1 MDTRTTSTRFNGSR
15 RNRTEFDGLQL
26 VAVLLALLI
35 LLLGWATRA
44 RAQAGDASI
53 WGTVTDATGGAV
65 AGAKVTITDVE
76 TGATRDLVTDGAGKF
91 DAPALPIGTY
101 DVDIQKTGFHPEDR
115 TGIALVVGQRR
126 EVSAVLAIGAVQE
139 VVKVADANPPV
150 SVSTVEPTG
159 LVGERQVKDLPLNGR
174 SYDQL
179 ITLNPGIVN
188 YSAER
193 SGTVGTSNS
202 VVGNMFAVSGRRPQE
217 NLFLLNGVEYTGASE
232 IDNTPGGASGQL
244 LGVDAVREFAVVTD
258 TYGAEYGKRPGAQV
272 NIVTASGA
280 NEFHGSVYE
289 FLRNS
294 DLDARNF
301 FDQGSIPH
309 FERNVFGAAL
319 GGPIQKDKTFYFA
332 NFEGFQQRLGVS
344 DVTFV
349 PDAEAVQGYVPSTCP
364 STSSTPLTH
373 VGVAASVAP
382 LLALWPA
389 ANGPDLGCGIAEDF
403 SHPLQTIREDFGTAR
418 LDHTF
423 SSRDAFDAVYTI
435 DDSADNTPTADPL
448 SFDVESLREQVA
460 SVSETHVFSP
470 AALNKATFG
479 FSRAAFYFNG
489 ESLLNLPGFV
499 EGEPIGVVV
508 IGGSTAPNSPSAIT
522 SAGTN
527 AGDNLHAVRNLFTE
541 EDQVS
546 ITHGNHLI
554 ELGVWIERLQANDE
568 LAQDQFGSATFTSLT
583 TFLQG
588 TVSSFVVAPQPT
600 PLGWRSLEAA
610 YYAQDVV
617 KIRPNLEVRLAFRA
631 ESTNGWNEQDGRASN
646 YNFTNGLIDST
657 PTVGNSLLAV
667 NNAKFLPEPRV
678 GFSWAPLASRKTV
691 ISGGF
696 GIYDALLDNLSY
708 RADQNGPFNTV
719 YTIKGKPLTTDTPI
733 VPGGALPAG
742 ALISPSGVQPN
753 LFTPTVESYSLKIEQ
768 QLSLSTSLSVGY
780 VGSHGYH
787 ELLSIDANTPVPV
800 YCPDAAVAA
809 CSTLPAG
816 TEYIASGSPDANPAV
831 ANTTSWFSEGD
842 SSYNAL
848 QVDVRRNFTH
858 GLQFRGVYTYSKSE
872 DDGDTVNTSISTS
885 SPAFTANPLDPSA
898 DWSRSTFDATH
909 SAVINATWALPFKHA
924 SQASDAAHAFADRLA
939 EDWALAGIL
948 TVQSGFPFTP
958 QLGYN
963 PSNDGDSRNPIRPNV
978 NPNFVGPVI
987 LGGPNEYFNPA
998 AFSAPVS
1005 GTYGD
1010 AGRDSLTGPGLASLD
1025 FSLARK
1031 FVITERLGLQ
1041 FRAEFF
1047 NILNHANFN
1056 EPNPVIFTSATA
1068 LSPTAG
1074 VISSTTTTSRQ
1085 IQFGLKLLW

>member
-1 MDTRTTSTRFNGSR
+1 MSTRITKFSGSR
-15 RNRTEFDGLQL
+15 RSRGDSEIDRLQL
-26 VAVLLALLI
+26 VAVLLALLA
-35 LLLGWATRA
+35 LLFAWATRA
-44 RAQAGDASI
+44 GAQVGEASI
-53 WGTVTDATGGAV
+53 WGTVTDATGA
-65 AGAKVTITDVE
+65 AIPGAKVTITDTE
-76 TGATRDLVTDGAGKF
+76 TGAARDLVTDASGRY
-91 DAPALPIGTY
+91 DAPALPVGNY
-101 DVDIQKTGFHPEDR
+101 DVSIERSGFEPQDR
-115 TGIALVVGQRR
+115 AGITLVVGQRR
-126 EVSAVLAIGAVQE
+126 EVTVALAVGSVQQ
-139 VVKVADANPPV
+139 VVKVQDTNPTV
-150 SVSTVEPTG
+150 GVSTTEPSG
-159 LVGERQVKDLPLNGR
+159 LVGEQQVKDLPLNGR

-272 NIVTASGA
+272 NIVTESGA
-280 NEFHGSVYE
+280 NELHGTLYE

-301 FDQGSIPH
+301 FDQGAIPH
-309 FERNVFGAAL
+309 FERNVFGGAL
-319 GGPIQKDKTFYFA
+319 GGPIKKDKTFFFA
-332 NFEGFQQRLGVS
+332 NYEGFRQHLGVS

-349 PDAEAVQGYVPSTCP
+349 PDSEALLGYVPSTCP
-364 STSSTPLTH
+364 STSTTSLTH

-382 LLALWPA
+382 LLALWPV

-418 LDHTF
+418 LDHTI
-423 SSRDAFDAVYTI
+423 STKDTLDAVYTI

-448 SFDVESLREQVA
+448 SYDNESLREQVV
-460 SVSETHVFSP
+460 SLSETHLFSP
-470 AALNKATFG
+470 VVLNKATIG
-479 FSRAAFYFNG
+479 FSRAGFYFNG
-489 ESLLNLPGFV
+489 NSLVDLPGFV
-499 EGEPIGVVV
+499 SGEPIGVVV

-546 ITHGNHLI
+546 ITHGNQLI
-554 ELGVWIERLQANDE
+554 ELGVWFERLQANDE
-568 LAQDQFGSATFTSLT
+568 LAQDQYGSATFTSLT

-588 TVSSFVVAPQPT
+588 TVSSFVVAPTAT

-610 YYAQDVV
+610 YYAQDVI
-617 KIRPNLEVRLAFRA
+617 KLRPNLELRLAFRA
-631 ESTNGWNEQDGRASN
+631 ESTNGWNEQGGRASN
-646 YNFTNGLIDST
+646 YDFTNGIINST
-657 PTVGNSLLAV
+657 PTVGNSFLAV

-678 GFSWAPLASRKTV
+678 GISWSPFGSSKTV
-691 ISGGF
+691 VDAGF

-708 RADQNGPFNTV
+708 RADQNGPYNTV
-719 YTIKGKPLTTDTPI
+719 YTIKSKALTFDTPI
-733 VPGGALPAG
+733 TPGAPLPAG

-753 LFTPTVESYSLKIEQ
+753 LYTPTVESYSLKIEQ
-768 QLSLSTSLSVGY
+768 QLSQTTSLSVGY

-787 ELLSIDANTPVPV
+787 ELLSIDANTPVPIF
-800 YCPDAAVAA
+800 CPDSAVAA
-809 CSTLPAG
+809 CSSLPAG
-816 TEYIASGSPDANPAV
+816 TEYIATGSPDANPAV
-831 ANTTSWFSEGD
+831 ANSTSWFSEGD
-842 SSYNAL
+842 SLYNAL
-848 QVDVRRNFTH
+848 EVDVRHNFAH
-858 GLQFRGVYTYSKSE
+858 GLEFRGVYTYSKSE

-885 SPAFTANPLDPSA
+885 SPAFTANPLDPAA

-909 SAVINATWALPFKHA
+909 SAVLNATYAIPLGHG
-924 SQASDAAHAFADRLA
+924 SGNFADRLIS
-939 EDWALAGIL
+939 DWAVSGIL

-978 NPNFVGPVI
+978 NTAFTGPVI
-987 LGGPNEYFNPA
+987 IGSPSEYFNPA
-998 AFSAPVS
+998 AFSAPVT

-1010 AGRDSLTGPGLASLD
+1010 AGRDSLTGPGLSSLD
-1025 FSLARK
+1025 FSVARK
-1031 FVITERLGLQ
+1031 FAIKERLALQ

-1056 EPNPVIFTSATA
+1056 EPNPVIYTSATA

>member
-1 MDTRTTSTRFNGSR
+1 MSTRITKFSGSR
-15 RNRTEFDGLQL
+15 RSRGDSEIDRLQL
-26 VAVLLALLI
+26 VAVLLALLA
-35 LLLGWATRA
+35 LLFAWATRA
-44 RAQAGDASI
+44 GAQVGEASI
-53 WGTVTDATGGAV
+53 WGTVTDATGA
-65 AGAKVTITDVE
+65 AIPGAKVTITDTE
-76 TGATRDLVTDGAGKF
+76 TGAARDLVTDASGRY
-91 DAPALPIGTY
+91 DAPALPVGNY
-101 DVDIQKTGFHPEDR
+101 DVSIERSGFEPQDR
-115 TGIALVVGQRR
+115 TGITLVVGQRR
-126 EVSAVLAIGAVQE
+126 EVTAALAVGSVQQ
-139 VVKVADANPPV
+139 VVKVQDTNPTV
-150 SVSTVEPTG
+150 GVSTTEPSG
-159 LVGERQVKDLPLNGR
+159 LVGEQQVKDLPLNGR

-272 NIVTASGA
+272 NIVTESGA
-280 NEFHGSVYE
+280 NELHGTLYE

-301 FDQGSIPH
+301 FDQGAIPH
-309 FERNVFGAAL
+309 FERNVFGGAL
-319 GGPIQKDKTFYFA
+319 GGPIKKDKTFFFA
-332 NFEGFQQRLGVS
+332 NYEGFRQHLGVS

-349 PDAEAVQGYVPSTCP
+349 PDAEARLGYVPATCP
-364 STSSTPLTH
+364 STSTTSLTH

-382 LLALWPA
+382 LLALWPV

-418 LDHTF
+418 LDHTI
-423 SSRDAFDAVYTI
+423 STEDTLDAVYTI

-448 SFDVESLREQVA
+448 SYDNESLREQVV
-460 SVSETHVFSP
+460 SLSETHLFSP
-470 AALNKATFG
+470 VVLNKATIG
-479 FSRAAFYFNG
+479 FSRAGFYFNG
-489 ESLLNLPGFV
+489 NSLVDLPGFV
-499 EGEPIGVVV
+499 SGEPIGVVV

-546 ITHGNHLI
+546 ITHGNQLI
-554 ELGVWIERLQANDE
+554 ELGVWFERLQANDE
-568 LAQDQFGSATFTSLT
+568 LAQDQYGSATFTSLT

-588 TVSSFVVAPQPT
+588 TVSSFVVAPTAT

-610 YYAQDVV
+610 YYAQDVI
-617 KIRPNLEVRLAFRA
+617 KLRPNLELRLAFRA
-631 ESTNGWNEQDGRASN
+631 ESTNGWNEQGGRASN
-646 YNFTNGLIDST
+646 YDFTNGIINST
-657 PTVGNSLLAV
+657 PTVGNSFLAV

-678 GFSWAPLASRKTV
+678 GISWSPFGSSKTV
-691 ISGGF
+691 VDAGF

-708 RADQNGPFNTV
+708 RADQNGPYNTV
-719 YTIKGKPLTTDTPI
+719 YTIKSKALTFDTPI
-733 VPGGALPAG
+733 TPGAPLPAG

-753 LFTPTVESYSLKIEQ
+753 LYTPTVESYSLKIEQ
-768 QLSLSTSLSVGY
+768 QLSQTTSLSVGY

-787 ELLSIDANTPVPV
+787 ELLSIDANTPVPIF
-800 YCPDAAVAA
+800 CPDSAVAA
-809 CSTLPAG
+809 CSSLPAG
-816 TEYIASGSPDANPAV
+816 TEYIATGSPDANPAV
-831 ANTTSWFSEGD
+831 ANSTSWFSEGD
-842 SSYNAL
+842 SLYNAL
-848 QVDVRRNFTH
+848 EVDVRHNFAH
-858 GLQFRGVYTYSKSE
+858 GLEFRGVYTYSKSE

-885 SPAFTANPLDPSA
+885 SPAFTANPLDPAA

-909 SAVINATWALPFKHA
+909 SAVLNATYAIPLGHG
-924 SQASDAAHAFADRLA
+924 SGNFADRLIS
-939 EDWALAGIL
+939 DWAVSGIL

-978 NPNFVGPVI
+978 NTAFTGPVI
-987 LGGPNEYFNPA
+987 IGSPSEYFNPA
-998 AFSAPVS
+998 AFSAPVP

-1010 AGRDSLTGPGLASLD
+1010 AGRDSLTGPGLSSLD
-1025 FSLARK
+1025 FSVARK
-1031 FVITERLGLQ
+1031 FAIKERLALQ

-1056 EPNPVIFTSATA
+1056 EPNPVIYTSATA

>member
-1 MDTRTTSTRFNGSR
+1 
-15 RNRTEFDGLQL
+15 
-26 VAVLLALLI
+26 LLALLI

-44 RAQAGDASI
+44 RAQGEASI

-65 AGAKVTITDVE
+65 PGANVTVTDTE
-76 TGATRDLVTDGAGKF
+76 TGAARNLVTDAAGKY
-91 DAPALPIGTY
+91 DAPALPIGDY
-101 DVDIQKTGFHPEDR
+101 EINIQKPGFRPEDR
-115 TGIALVVGQRR
+115 TGITLVVGQRR
-126 EVSAVLAIGAVQE
+126 EVTVALAVGAVQQ
-139 VVKVADANPPV
+139 VVKVEDTNPPV

-280 NEFHGSVYE
+280 NELHGSVYE

-294 DLDARNF
+294 ALDARNF
-301 FDQGSIPH
+301 FDQGSIPP

-319 GGPIQKDKTFYFA
+319 GGPIKKDKTFFFA
-332 NFEGFQQRLGVS
+332 NYEGFRQHLGVS

-349 PDAEAVQGYVPSTCP
+349 PDAEALQGYVPSSCP
-364 STSSTPLTH
+364 STSTTTLTH
-373 VGVAASVAP
+373 VGVSASVAP
-382 LLALWPA
+382 LFALWPV

-403 SHPLQTIREDFGTAR
+403 SHPLQTVREDFGTAR

-423 SSRDAFDAVYTI
+423 SAKDTLDAVYTI
-435 DDSADNTPTADPL
+435 DDSADDTRTADPL
-448 SFDVESLREQVA
+448 SFDTESLREQVV
-460 SVSETHVFSP
+460 SLSETHLFSP
-470 AALNKATFG
+470 VVLNKATIG
-479 FSRAAFYFNG
+479 FSRAGFYFNG
-489 ESLLNLPGFV
+489 DSLVDLPGFV
-499 EGEPIGVVV
+499 TGEPIGVVV

-546 ITHGNHLI
+546 ITHGKQLI
-554 ELGVWIERLQANDE
+554 ELGVWFERLQANDE
-568 LAQDQFGSATFTSLT
+568 LAQDQYGSATFTSLT

-588 TVSSFVVAPQPT
+588 TVSSFVVAPVAT
-600 PLGWRSLEAA
+600 PLGWRSLESA
-610 YYAQDVV
+610 YYAQDVI
-617 KIRPNLEVRLAFRA
+617 KLRPNLEVRLAFRA
-631 ESTNGWNEQDGRASN
+631 ESTDGWNEQAGRAAN
-646 YNFTNGLIDST
+646 YNFGITGVINST
-657 PTVGNSLLAV
+657 PTVGNQLLAV

-678 GFSWAPLASRKTV
+678 AISWSPFAAHKTV
-691 ISGGF
+691 IGAGF

-708 RADQNGPFNTV
+708 RADQNGPYNTV
-719 YTIKGKPLTTDTPI
+719 FTIKSKPLSTDTPI
-733 VPGGALPAG
+733 TPGAALPAG

-753 LFTPTVESYSLKIEQ
+753 LYTPTVESYSLKIEQ
-768 QLSLSTSLSVGY
+768 QLSQTTSLSVGY

-787 ELLSIDANTPVPV
+787 ELLSIDANTPTPV
-800 YCPDAAVAA
+800 FCPDSAVAA
-809 CSTLPAG
+809 CSSLPAG
-816 TEYIASGSPDANPAV
+816 TEYIATGSPLANPAV
-831 ANTTSWFSEGD
+831 SNTTSWFSEGD

-848 QVDVRRNFTH
+848 EVDIRRNFSH

-885 SPAFTANPLDPSA
+885 SPAFTSNPLFPSQ

-909 SAVINATWALPFKHA
+909 LAVLNATYALPFGHG
-924 SQASDAAHAFADRLA
+924 SRNFADHLIS
-939 EDWALAGIL
+939 DWALSGIL

-978 NPNFVGPVI
+978 NPSFTGPVI
-987 LGGPNEYFNPA
+987 VGTPNEYFNPA
-998 AFSAPVS
+998 AFSAPVT

-1010 AGRDSLTGPGLASLD
+1010 AGRDSLTGPGLTSLD
-1025 FSLARK
+1025 FSVARK
-1031 FVITERLGLQ
+1031 FAIKERLALQ

>member
-1 MDTRTTSTRFNGSR
+1 
-15 RNRTEFDGLQL
+15 
-26 VAVLLALLI
+26 VLLALLA
-35 LLLGWATRA
+35 LLFAWATRA
-44 RAQAGDASI
+44 GAQVGESSI
-53 WGTVTDATGGAV
+53 WGTVTDATGAAV
-65 AGAKVTITDVE
+65 PGAKVTVTDTE
-76 TGATRDLVTDGAGKF
+76 TGAARSLVTDSSGRY
-91 DAPALPIGTY
+91 DAPALPVGSY
-101 DVDIQKTGFHPEDR
+101 DVSIQKPGFQPEDR
-115 TGIALVVGQRR
+115 TGITLVVGQRR
-126 EVSAVLAIGAVQE
+126 EVTVALTVGSVQQ
-139 VVKVADANPPV
+139 VVKVRDTNPTV
-150 SVSTVEPTG
+150 GVSTTEPSG

-272 NIVTASGA
+272 NIVTESGA
-280 NEFHGSVYE
+280 NELHGTVYE

-301 FDQGSIPH
+301 FDQGAIPH

-319 GGPIQKDKTFYFA
+319 GGPIRKDKTFFFA
-332 NFEGFQQRLGVS
+332 NYEGFRQHLGVS

-349 PDAEAVQGYVPSTCP
+349 PDAEARLGYVPATCP

-382 LLALWPA
+382 LFALWPV

-403 SHPLQTIREDFGTAR
+403 SHPLQSIREDFGTAR

-423 SSRDAFDAVYTI
+423 SAKDMLDAVYTI

-448 SFDVESLREQVA
+448 SYDTEALREQVV
-460 SVSETHVFSP
+460 SLSETHLFSP
-470 AALNKATFG
+470 TVLNKATIG
-479 FSRAAFYFNG
+479 FSRAGFYFNG
-489 ESLLNLPGFV
+489 DSLVDLPGFV
-499 EGEPIGVVV
+499 TGEPIGVVV
-508 IGGSTAPNSPSAIT
+508 VGGSTAPNSPSAIT

-546 ITHGNHLI
+546 ITHGNQLI
-554 ELGVWIERLQANDE
+554 ELGVWFERLQANDE
-568 LAQDQFGSATFTSLT
+568 LAQDQYGSASFASLT

-588 TVSSFVVAPQPT
+588 TVSSFVVAPSVT
-600 PLGWRSLEAA
+600 PLGWRSLESA
-610 YYAQDVV
+610 YYAQDVI
-617 KIRPNLEVRLAFRA
+617 KLRRNLEVRLAFRA
-631 ESTNGWNEQDGRASN
+631 ESTNGWNEQGGRASN
-646 YNFTNGLIDST
+646 YNFTNGVIDFT

-678 GFSWAPLASRKTV
+678 GISWSPFGSHKTV
-691 ISGGF
+691 VDAGF

-708 RADQNGPFNTV
+708 RADQNGPYNTV
-719 YTIKGKPLTTDTPI
+719 YTIKSKSLTFDTPI
-733 VPGGALPAG
+733 TPGAPLPAG

-753 LFTPTVESYSLKIEQ
+753 LYTPTVESYSFKIEQ
-768 QLSLSTSLSVGY
+768 QLSQTTSLSVGY

-787 ELLSIDANTPVPV
+787 ELLSIDANVPAPVF
-800 YCPDAAVAA
+800 CPDSAVAA
-809 CSTLPAG
+809 CSSLPAG
-816 TEYIASGSPDANPAV
+816 TEYIATGSPLANPAV

-848 QVDVRRNFTH
+848 EVDLRRNFAH
-858 GLQFRGVYTYSKSE
+858 GLEFRGVYTYSKSE

-909 SAVINATWALPFKHA
+909 SAVLNATWAIPLGHDSSGGFTNHLI
-924 SQASDAAHAFADRLA
+924 SN
-939 EDWALAGIL
+939 WALSSIL

-963 PSNDGDSRNPIRPNV
+963 PSNDGDSRNPVRPNV
-978 NPNFVGPVI
+978 NPSFTGPVI
-987 LGGPNEYFNPA
+987 LGTPNEYFNPA
-998 AFSAPVS
+998 AFSAPVT

-1010 AGRDSLTGPGLASLD
+1010 AGRDSLTGPGLTSLD
-1025 FSLARK
+1025 FSVARK
-1031 FVITERLGLQ
+1031 FAIKERFALQ

-1056 EPNPVIFTSATA
+1056 EPNPVIYTSATA

>member
-1 MDTRTTSTRFNGSR
+1 MDS
-15 RNRTEFDGLQL
+15 LQL
-26 VAVLLALLI
+26 AAVLLALLV
-35 LLLGWATRA
+35 LLFGWVTGA
-44 RAQAGDASI
+44 RAQVGEASI
-53 WGTVTDATGGAV
+53 WGTVTDATGAAVPGAH
-65 AGAKVTITDVE
+65 VTITEVE
-76 TGATRDLVTDGAGKF
+76 TGSERNLVTDTSGRY
-91 DAPALPIGTY
+91 DAPALAVGNYEVTITKP
-101 DVDIQKTGFHPEDR
+101 GFQPDDR

-126 EVSAVLAIGAVQE
+126 EVTVSLAVGSVQS
-139 VVKVADANPPV
+139 VVKVDDTTPPV
-150 SVSTVEPTG
+150 SVSTVEPSG
-159 LVGERQVKDLPLNGR
+159 LVGEQQVKDLPLNGR

-280 NEFHGSVYE
+280 NQLHGTVYE

-301 FDQGSIPH
+301 FDQGAIPP

-319 GGPIQKDKTFYFA
+319 GGPIKKDKTFFFA
-332 NFEGFQQRLGVS
+332 NYEGFRQHLGVS

-349 PDAEAVQGYVPSTCP
+349 PDAEARQGFVPSSCP
-364 STSSTPLTH
+364 STSSTTLTN
-373 VGVAASVAP
+373 VGIAASVKP
-382 LLALWPA
+382 LLALWPV
-389 ANGPDLGCGIAEDF
+389 ANGADLGCGIAEDF
-403 SHPLQTIREDFGTAR
+403 SHPLQAIREDFGTAR

-423 SSRDAFDAVYTI
+423 SSKDTTDLVYTI

-448 SFDVESLREQVA
+448 SYDTEALREQVV
-460 SVSETHVFSP
+460 SLSETHLFSP
-470 AALNKATFG
+470 VVLNKATIG

-489 ESLLNLPGFV
+489 DSLVDLPGFV
-499 EGEPIGVVV
+499 TGDPIGVVV

-546 ITHGNHLI
+546 ITHGNQLI
-554 ELGVWIERLQANDE
+554 ELGVWFERLQANDE
-568 LAQDQFGSATFTSLT
+568 LAQDQFGSASFTSLT

-588 TVSSFVVAPQPT
+588 TVSSFVVAPTVT

-610 YYAQDVV
+610 YYAQDVI
-617 KIRPNLEVRLAFRA
+617 KLRPNLEVRLAFRA
-631 ESTNGWNEQDGRASN
+631 ESTNGWNEQAGRAAN
-646 YNFTNGLIDST
+646 YDFGITGVINST
-657 PTVGNSLLAV
+657 PTVGNQLLAV

-678 GFSWAPLASRKTV
+678 GISWSPFASHKTV
-691 ISGGF
+691 IGAGF

-708 RADQNGPFNTV
+708 RADQNGPYNTV
-719 YTIKGKPLTTDTPI
+719 YTIKSKSLSSDTPI
-733 VPGGALPAG
+733 TPGGALPAG

-753 LFTPTVESYSLKIEQ
+753 LYTPTVESYSLKIEQ
-768 QLSLSTSLSVGY
+768 QLSQNTSLSVGY

-787 ELLSIDANTPVPV
+787 ELLSIDANVPVPV
-800 YCPDAAVAA
+800 FCPDSAVAA
-809 CSTLPAG
+809 CSSLPAG
-816 TEYIASGSPDANPAV
+816 TEYIATGSPLANPAV

-848 QVDVRRNFTH
+848 EVDLRRNFSH

-909 SAVINATWALPFKHA
+909 SAVLNATYALPFGHG
-924 SQASDAAHAFADRLA
+924 SRSFADHLIS
-939 EDWALAGIL
+939 DWALSGIL

-978 NPNFVGPVI
+978 NPSFAGPVI
-987 LGGPNEYFNPA
+987 VGTPNEYFNPA
-998 AFSAPVS
+998 AFSAPVT

-1010 AGRDSLTGPGLASLD
+1010 AGRDSLTGPGLTSLD
-1025 FSLARK
+1025 FSVARK
-1031 FVITERLGLQ
+1031 FAIKERLALQ

>member
-1 MDTRTTSTRFNGSR
+1 MNARTARFNGSR
-15 RNRTEFDGLQL
+15 RRRTDTEIDYLQV
-26 VAVLLALLI
+26 VAVLLALLV
-35 LLLGWATRA
+35 LLFGWATRA
-44 RAQAGDASI
+44 RAQVAEASI
-53 WGTVTDATGGAV
+53 WGTVTDATGAAV
-65 AGAKVTITDVE
+65 PGAKVTVTDVE
-76 TGATRDLVTDGAGKF
+76 TGAARSLVTDASGKY
-91 DAPALPIGTY
+91 DAPALLVGNY
-101 DVDIQKTGFHPEDR
+101 DVSIQKQGFRPEEEA
-115 TGIALVVGQRR
+115 GITLVVGQRR
-126 EVSAVLAIGAVQE
+126 EVTVALTVGAVQQ
-139 VVKVADANPPV
+139 VIKVEDTNPPV
-150 SVSTVEPTG
+150 SVSTVEPSG
-159 LVGERQVKDLPLNGR
+159 LVGEQQVKDLPLNGR

-272 NIVTASGA
+272 NIVTESGA
-280 NEFHGSVYE
+280 NELHGSVYE

-301 FDQGSIPH
+301 FDQGAIPP

-319 GGPIQKDKTFYFA
+319 GGPIKKDKTFFFVNY
-332 NFEGFQQRLGVS
+332 EGFRQHLGVS

-349 PDAEAVQGYVPSTCP
+349 PDAEAREGFVPSSCP
-364 STSSTPLTH
+364 GTSTTTLTN

-382 LLALWPA
+382 LLALWPV
-389 ANGPDLGCGIAEDF
+389 ANGPDLGCGVAEDF
-403 SHPLQTIREDFGTAR
+403 SHPLQAIREDFGTAR
-418 LDHTF
+418 IDHTF
-423 SSRDAFDAVYTI
+423 STRDTTDAVYTI

-448 SFDVESLREQVA
+448 SYDVESLREQVA
-460 SVSETHVFSP
+460 SVSETHLFSP
-470 AALNKATFG
+470 TVLNKATFG

-489 ESLLNLPGFV
+489 NSLVDVPGFV
-499 EGEPIGVVV
+499 QNDAVGVVS
-508 IGGSTAPNSPSAIT
+508 IGGSTAPNSPSSIT
-522 SAGTN
+522 LAGTN

-541 EDQVS
+541 EDQVT
-546 ITHGNHLI
+546 ITRGNQLI
-554 ELGVWIERLQANDE
+554 ELGVWLERLQANDE
-568 LAQDQFGSATFTSLT
+568 LAQDQNAQATFTSLT

-588 TVSSFVVAPQPT
+588 TVSSFVVAPLPT

-610 YYAQDVV
+610 YYAQDVIKV
-617 KIRPNLEVRLAFRA
+617 RPNLEVRLAFRA

-646 YNFTNGLIDST
+646 YEFTNGVINST
-657 PTVGNSLLAV
+657 PTVGNSLLEA
-667 NNAKFLPEPRV
+667 NRAKFLPEPRV
-678 GFSWAPLASRKTV
+678 GISWAPFASRKTV
-691 ISGGF
+691 IEAGF
-696 GIYDALLDNLSY
+696 GMYDALLDNLSY

-719 YTIKGKPLTTDTPI
+719 FTIKNKSLSSDTPVI
-733 VPGGALPAG
+733 PAAPLPAG
-742 ALISPSGVQPN
+742 ALISPSGVQPG
-753 LFTPTVESYSLKIEQ
+753 LYTPEVESYSLKIEQ
-768 QLSLSTSLSVGY
+768 QLSQTTSLSVGY

-787 ELLSIDANTPVPV
+787 ELLSIDANVPVPV
-800 YCPDAAVAA
+800 YCPDSAVTA

-816 TEYIASGSPDANPAV
+816 TEYIATGSPLANPNV
-831 ANTTSWFSEGD
+831 SNTTSWFSEGD

-848 QVDVRRNFTH
+848 QVDLRRNFSH

-909 SAVINATWALPFKHA
+909 SAVANATWAVPFKNA
-924 SQASDAAHAFADRLA
+924 AGASDGAHAFIDRLA
-939 EDWALAGIL
+939 ENWALSGIL

-963 PSNDGDSRNPIRPNV
+963 PTNDGDSRNPVRPNV
-978 NPNFVGPVI
+978 NPSFSGPVI

-998 AFSAPVS
+998 AFSAPVT

-1010 AGRDSLTGPGLASLD
+1010 AGRDSLTGPGLTSLD
-1025 FSLARK
+1025 FSVARK
-1031 FVITERLGLQ
+1031 FPIKERLALQ

>member
-1 MDTRTTSTRFNGSR
+1 MSARTNGSR
-15 RNRTEFDGLQL
+15 RGRTEVDHFQL
-26 VAVLLALLI
+26 LAILLALLI
-35 LLLGWATRA
+35 LLVGWATRA
-44 RAQAGDASI
+44 HAQSTDASI
-53 WGTVTDATGGAV
+53 WGRVTDASGAAV
-65 AGAKVTITDVE
+65 AGAKVTVIDVE
-76 TGATRDLVTDGAGKF
+76 TGAERNIVTDTAGRY
-91 DAPALPIGTY
+91 DAPALPVGLYEVTVEK
-101 DVDIQKTGFHPEDR
+101 DGFRPEDR
-115 TGIALVVGQRR
+115 TGITLVVGQRR
-126 EVSAVLAIGAVQE
+126 EVTLALAVGAVQS
-139 VVKVADANPPV
+139 VVKVSDTPPPV
-150 SVSTVEPTG
+150 SVSTVEPSG
-159 LVGERQVKDLPLNGR
+159 LVGEKQVKDLPLNGR

-272 NIVTASGA
+272 NIVTESGA
-280 NEFHGSVYE
+280 NELHGSLYE

-301 FDQGSIPH
+301 FDQGAIPH
-309 FERNVFGAAL
+309 FERNVFGGAI
-319 GGPIQKDKTFYFA
+319 GGPIQKDKTFFFA

-349 PDAEAVQGYVPSTCP
+349 PDTEALQGFVPSTCP
-364 STSSTPLTH
+364 STSSTTLTH

-423 SSRDAFDAVYTI
+423 SAKDSSDIVYTI
-435 DDSADNTPTADPL
+435 DDSADNTPTANPL
-448 SFDVESLREQVA
+448 SFDIESLREQVVSA
-460 SVSETHVFSP
+460 SETHVFTP
-470 AALNKATFG
+470 AFINKVTIG
-479 FSRAAFYFNG
+479 VSRAAFYFNG
-489 ESLLNLPGFV
+489 ESLINLPGFV
-499 EGEPIGVVV
+499 SGEPIGVVV

-541 EDQVS
+541 EDQVT
-546 ITHGNHLI
+546 ITRGKQLL
-554 ELGVWIERLQANDE
+554 EFGVWIERLQANDE

-588 TVSSFVVAPQPT
+588 TVSSFVVAPQAM

-610 YYAQDVV
+610 YYAQDII
-617 KIRPNLEVRLAFRA
+617 KLRSNLELRLAFRA
-631 ESTNGWNEQDGRASN
+631 ESTNGWNEQAGRASN
-646 YNFTNGLIDST
+646 YDFTNGVINST

-667 NNAKFLPEPRV
+667 NNAKFLPEPRI
-678 GFSWAPLASRKTV
+678 GIAWAPFASRKTV
-691 ISGGF
+691 IDAGF

-708 RADQNGPFNTV
+708 RADQNGPYNTV
-719 YTIKGKPLTTDTPI
+719 FTIKSKPFTTDTPI
-733 VPGGALPAG
+733 TPGAPLPAG

-753 LFTPTVESYSLKIEQ
+753 LYTPTVESYSLKISQ
-768 QLSLSTSLSVGY
+768 QLSQNTSLSVGY

-800 YCPDAAVAA
+800 FCPDSAVAA

-816 TEYIASGSPDANPAV
+816 TEYIATGSPDANPAV

-848 QVDVRRNFTH
+848 EIDVRRNFAR

-885 SPAFTANPLDPSA
+885 SPAFTANPLDPAA

-909 SAVINATWALPFKHA
+909 SAVLNATWALPFKHA
-924 SQASDAAHAFADRLA
+924 AGASDAAHAFIDRLA
-939 EDWALAGIL
+939 EDWALGGIL

-963 PSNDGDSRNPIRPNV
+963 PSNDGDSRNPIRPNI
-978 NPNFVGPVI
+978 NPAFAGPVI

-998 AFSAPVS
+998 AFSAPVT
-1005 GTYGD
+1005 GTYGN
-1010 AGRDSLTGPGLASLD
+1010 AGRDSLTGPGLTSLD
-1025 FSLARK
+1025 LSVDRK
-1031 FVITERLGLQ
+1031 FAIKERLALQ
-1041 FRAEFF
+1041 FRAEIF

-1056 EPNPVIFTSATA
+1056 EPNPVIYTSATA

>member
-1 MDTRTTSTRFNGSR
+1 MSTRITKFSGSR
-15 RNRTEFDGLQL
+15 RSRGDSEIDRLQL
-26 VAVLLALLI
+26 VAVLLALLA
-35 LLLGWATRA
+35 LLFAWATRA
-44 RAQAGDASI
+44 GAQVGEASI
-53 WGTVTDATGGAV
+53 WGTVTDATGA
-65 AGAKVTITDVE
+65 AIPGAKVTITDTE
-76 TGATRDLVTDGAGKF
+76 TGAARDLVTDASGRY
-91 DAPALPIGTY
+91 DAPALPVGNY
-101 DVDIQKTGFHPEDR
+101 DVSIERSGFEPQDR
-115 TGIALVVGQRR
+115 TGVTLVVGQRR
-126 EVSAVLAIGAVQE
+126 EVTAALAVGSVQQ
-139 VVKVADANPPV
+139 VVKVQDTNPTV
-150 SVSTVEPTG
+150 GVSTTEPSG
-159 LVGERQVKDLPLNGR
+159 LVGEQQVKDLPLNGR

-272 NIVTASGA
+272 NIVTESGA
-280 NEFHGSVYE
+280 NELHGTLYE

-301 FDQGSIPH
+301 FDQGAIPH
-309 FERNVFGAAL
+309 FERNVFGGAL
-319 GGPIQKDKTFYFA
+319 GGPIKKDKTFFFA
-332 NFEGFQQRLGVS
+332 NYEGFRQHLGVS

-349 PDAEAVQGYVPSTCP
+349 PDSEALLGYVPSTCP
-364 STSSTPLTH
+364 STSTTSLTH

-382 LLALWPA
+382 LLALWPV

-418 LDHTF
+418 LDHTI
-423 SSRDAFDAVYTI
+423 STKDTLDAVYTI

-448 SFDVESLREQVA
+448 SYDNESLREQVV
-460 SVSETHVFSP
+460 SLSETHLFSP
-470 AALNKATFG
+470 VVLNKATIG
-479 FSRAAFYFNG
+479 FSRAGFYFNG
-489 ESLLNLPGFV
+489 NSLVDLPGFV
-499 EGEPIGVVV
+499 TGEPIGVVV

-546 ITHGNHLI
+546 ITHGNQLI
-554 ELGVWIERLQANDE
+554 ELGVWFERLQANDE
-568 LAQDQFGSATFTSLT
+568 LAQDQYGSATFTSLT

-588 TVSSFVVAPQPT
+588 TVSSFVVAPTAT

-610 YYAQDVV
+610 YYAQDVI
-617 KIRPNLEVRLAFRA
+617 KLRPNLELRLAFRA
-631 ESTNGWNEQDGRASN
+631 ESTNGWNEQGGRASN
-646 YNFTNGLIDST
+646 YDFTNGIINST
-657 PTVGNSLLAV
+657 PTVGNSFLAV

-678 GFSWAPLASRKTV
+678 GISWSPFGSSKTV
-691 ISGGF
+691 VDAGF

-708 RADQNGPFNTV
+708 RADQNGPYNTV
-719 YTIKGKPLTTDTPI
+719 YTIKSKALTFDTPI
-733 VPGGALPAG
+733 TPGAPLPAG

-753 LFTPTVESYSLKIEQ
+753 LYTPTVESYSLKIEQ
-768 QLSLSTSLSVGY
+768 QLSQTTSLSVGY

-787 ELLSIDANTPVPV
+787 ELLSIDANTPVPIF
-800 YCPDAAVAA
+800 CPDSAVAA
-809 CSTLPAG
+809 CSSLPAG
-816 TEYIASGSPDANPAV
+816 TEYIATGSPDANPAV
-831 ANTTSWFSEGD
+831 ANSTSWFSEGD
-842 SSYNAL
+842 SLYNAL
-848 QVDVRRNFTH
+848 EVDVRHNFAH
-858 GLQFRGVYTYSKSE
+858 GLEFRGVYTYSKSE

-885 SPAFTANPLDPSA
+885 SPAFTANPLDPAA

-909 SAVINATWALPFKHA
+909 SAVLNATYAIPLGHG
-924 SQASDAAHAFADRLA
+924 SGNFADRLIS
-939 EDWALAGIL
+939 DWAVSGIL

-978 NPNFVGPVI
+978 NTAFTGPVI
-987 LGGPNEYFNPA
+987 IGSPSEYFNPA
-998 AFSAPVS
+998 AFSAPVT

-1010 AGRDSLTGPGLASLD
+1010 AGRDSLTGPGLSSLD
-1025 FSLARK
+1025 FSVARK
-1031 FVITERLGLQ
+1031 FAIKERLALQ

-1056 EPNPVIFTSATA
+1056 EPNPVIYTSATA

>member
-1 MDTRTTSTRFNGSR
+1 LLS
-15 RNRTEFDGLQL
+15 
-26 VAVLLALLI
+26 VVLALLAS
-35 LLLGWATRA
+35 LLFWSIQAH
-44 RAQAGDASI
+44 AQVTEASI
-53 WGTVTDATGGAV
+53 WGTVTDASGAAIPSATV
-65 AGAKVTITDVE
+65 IVTDVE
-76 TGATRDLVTDGAGKF
+76 TGAARNLVTDASGKY
-91 DAPALPIGTY
+91 DAPALPVGNY
-101 DVDIQKTGFHPEDR
+101 EVSIQKQGFRPEDR
-115 TGIALVVGQRR
+115 TGITLVVGQRR
-126 EVSAVLAIGAVQE
+126 EVTVALTVGSVQQ
-139 VVKVADANPPV
+139 VVKVQDTNPTV
-150 SVSTVEPTG
+150 SVSTDEPSG

-272 NIVTASGA
+272 NIVTESGA
-280 NEFHGSVYE
+280 NQLHGSVYE

-294 DLDARNF
+294 DFDARNF
-301 FDQGSIPH
+301 FDQGAIPH
-309 FERNVFGAAL
+309 FERNVFGGAL
-319 GGPIQKDKTFYFA
+319 GGPIQKDKTFFFA

-349 PDAEAVQGYVPSTCP
+349 PDAEALQGYVPSTCP
-364 STSSTPLTH
+364 STSATPLTH

-382 LLALWPA
+382 LLALWPV

-403 SHPLQTIREDFGTAR
+403 SHPLQVIREDFGTAR

-423 SSRDAFDAVYTI
+423 SAKDSADAVYTI

-448 SFDVESLREQVA
+448 SSDIESLREQVV
-460 SVSETHVFSP
+460 SLSETHLFSP
-470 AALNKATFG
+470 VVLNKFTAG

-489 ESLLNLPGFV
+489 ESQLNLPGFV
-499 EGEPIGVVV
+499 SGEPIGVVV
-508 IGGSTAPNSPSAIT
+508 VGGSTAPNSPSAIT

-541 EDQVS
+541 EDQVT
-546 ITHGNHLI
+546 ITRGKHLI
-554 ELGVWIERLQANDE
+554 ELGVWLERLQANDE
-568 LAQDQFGSATFTSLT
+568 LAQDQYGSASFTSLT

-588 TVSSFVVAPQPT
+588 TVSSFVVAPTPT

-610 YYAQDVV
+610 YYAQDVIKV
-617 KIRPNLEVRLAFRA
+617 RPNLEVRLAFRA
-631 ESTNGWNEQDGRASN
+631 ESTNGWNEEAGRASN
-646 YNFTNGLIDST
+646 YDFTGGVINSAS
-657 PTVGNSLLAV
+657 TVGNQLLAV

-678 GFSWAPLASRKTV
+678 GISWSPFGSHKTV
-691 ISGGF
+691 IDAGF

-708 RADQNGPFNTV
+708 RADQNGPYNTV
-719 YTIKGKPLTTDTPI
+719 YTIKSKPLTTDTPI
-733 VPGGALPAG
+733 TPGGALPAG

-753 LFTPTVESYSLKIEQ
+753 LYTPTVESYSLKIEQ
-768 QLSLSTSLSVGY
+768 QLSQSTSLSVGY
-780 VGSHGYH
+780 IGSHGYH
-787 ELLSIDANTPVPV
+787 ELLSIDANVPVPV
-800 YCPDAAVAA
+800 FCPDSAVAA
-809 CSTLPAG
+809 CSSLPAG
-816 TEYIASGSPDANPAV
+816 TEYIATGSPLANPAV

-848 QVDVRRNFTH
+848 QVDLRRNFRR
-858 GLQFRGVYTYSKSE
+858 GLEFRAAYTYSKSE

-885 SPAFTANPLDPSA
+885 SPAFTANPLDPAA
-898 DWSRSTFDATH
+898 DWSRSTFDATN
-909 SAVINATWALPFKHA
+909 SAVLNATWALPFKPA
-924 SQASDAAHAFADRLA
+924 SGAADSAHAFFDRLA
-939 EDWALAGIL
+939 EDWALSGIL

-963 PSNDGDSRNPIRPNV
+963 PSNDGDTRNPIRPNV
-978 NPNFVGPVI
+978 NPSFSGPVI
-987 LGGPNEYFNPA
+987 LGAPNEYFNPA
-998 AFSAPVS
+998 AFSAPAT

-1010 AGRDSLTGPGLASLD
+1010 AGRDSLTGPGLTSLD
-1025 FSLARK
+1025 LSVARK
-1031 FVITERLGLQ
+1031 FAIKERLALQ

>member
-1 MDTRTTSTRFNGSR
+1 MSTRITKFSGSR
-15 RNRTEFDGLQL
+15 RSRGDSEIDRLQL
-26 VAVLLALLI
+26 VAVLLALLA
-35 LLLGWATRA
+35 LLFAWATRA
-44 RAQAGDASI
+44 GAQVGEASI
-53 WGTVTDATGGAV
+53 WGTVTDATGA
-65 AGAKVTITDVE
+65 AIPGAKVTITDTE
-76 TGATRDLVTDGAGKF
+76 TGAARDLVTDASGRY
-91 DAPALPIGTY
+91 DAPALPVGNY
-101 DVDIQKTGFHPEDR
+101 DVSIERSGFEPQDR
-115 TGIALVVGQRR
+115 TGITLVVGQRR
-126 EVSAVLAIGAVQE
+126 EVTVALAVGSVQQ
-139 VVKVADANPPV
+139 VVKVQDTNPTV
-150 SVSTVEPTG
+150 GVSTTEPSG
-159 LVGERQVKDLPLNGR
+159 LVGEQQVKDLPLNGR

-272 NIVTASGA
+272 NIVTESGA
-280 NEFHGSVYE
+280 NELHGTLYE

-301 FDQGSIPH
+301 FDQGAIPH
-309 FERNVFGAAL
+309 FERNVFGGAL
-319 GGPIQKDKTFYFA
+319 GGPIKKDKTFFFA
-332 NFEGFQQRLGVS
+332 NYEGFRQHLGVS

-349 PDAEAVQGYVPSTCP
+349 PDSEALLGYVPSTCP
-364 STSSTPLTH
+364 STSTTSLTH

-382 LLALWPA
+382 LLALWPV

-418 LDHTF
+418 LDHTI
-423 SSRDAFDAVYTI
+423 STKDTLDAVYTI

-448 SFDVESLREQVA
+448 SYDIESLREQVV
-460 SVSETHVFSP
+460 SLSETHLFSP
-470 AALNKATFG
+470 VVLNKATIG
-479 FSRAAFYFNG
+479 FSRAGFYFNG
-489 ESLLNLPGFV
+489 NSLVDLPGFV
-499 EGEPIGVVV
+499 SGEPIGVVV

-546 ITHGNHLI
+546 ITHGNQLI
-554 ELGVWIERLQANDE
+554 ELGVWFERLQANDE
-568 LAQDQFGSATFTSLT
+568 LAQDQYGSATFTSLT

-588 TVSSFVVAPQPT
+588 TVSSFVVAPTAT

-610 YYAQDVV
+610 YYAQDVI
-617 KIRPNLEVRLAFRA
+617 KLRPNLELRLAFRA
-631 ESTNGWNEQDGRASN
+631 ESTNGWNEQGGRASN
-646 YNFTNGLIDST
+646 YDFTNGIINST
-657 PTVGNSLLAV
+657 PTVGNSFLAV

-678 GFSWAPLASRKTV
+678 GISWSPFGSSKTV
-691 ISGGF
+691 VDAGF

-708 RADQNGPFNTV
+708 RADQNGPYNTV
-719 YTIKGKPLTTDTPI
+719 YTIKSKALTFDTPI
-733 VPGGALPAG
+733 TPGAPLPAG

-753 LFTPTVESYSLKIEQ
+753 LYTPTVESYSLKIEQ
-768 QLSLSTSLSVGY
+768 QLSQTTSLSVGY

-787 ELLSIDANTPVPV
+787 ELLSIDANTPVPIF
-800 YCPDAAVAA
+800 CPDSAVAA
-809 CSTLPAG
+809 CSSLPAG
-816 TEYIASGSPDANPAV
+816 TEYIATGSPDANPAV
-831 ANTTSWFSEGD
+831 ANSTSWFSEGD
-842 SSYNAL
+842 SLYNAL
-848 QVDVRRNFTH
+848 EVDVRHNFAH
-858 GLQFRGVYTYSKSE
+858 GLEFRGVYTYSKSE

-885 SPAFTANPLDPSA
+885 SPAFTANPLNPAA

-909 SAVINATWALPFKHA
+909 SAVLNATYAIPLGHG
-924 SQASDAAHAFADRLA
+924 SGNFADRLIS
-939 EDWALAGIL
+939 DWAVSGIL

-978 NPNFVGPVI
+978 NTAFTGPVI
-987 LGGPNEYFNPA
+987 IGSPSEYFNPA
-998 AFSAPVS
+998 AFSAPVP

-1010 AGRDSLTGPGLASLD
+1010 AGRDSLTGPGLSSLD
-1025 FSLARK
+1025 FSVARK
-1031 FVITERLGLQ
+1031 FAIKERLALQ

-1056 EPNPVIFTSATA
+1056 EPNPVIYTSATA

>member
-1 MDTRTTSTRFNGSR
+1 MSARSNGSR
-15 RNRTEFDGLQL
+15 RSRTETDYFQL

-35 LLLGWATRA
+35 LLVGWATRA
-44 RAQAGDASI
+44 HAQAADASI
-53 WGTVTDATGGAV
+53 WGTVTDASGAAV
-65 AGAKVTITDVE
+65 AGAMVIVTDLE
-76 TGATRDLVTDGAGKF
+76 TGAERNIVTDTAGRY
-91 DAPALPIGTY
+91 DAPALPVGLYEVTVEK
-101 DVDIQKTGFHPEDR
+101 DGFRPEDR

-126 EVSAVLAIGAVQE
+126 EVAVALTVGAVQS
-139 VVKVADANPPV
+139 VVKVSDTAPPV
-150 SVSTVEPTG
+150 SVSTVEPSG
-159 LVGERQVKDLPLNGR
+159 LVGEKQVKDLPLNGR

-272 NIVTASGA
+272 NIVTESGA
-280 NEFHGSVYE
+280 NELHGSLYE

-294 DLDARNF
+294 ELDARNF
-301 FDQGSIPH
+301 FDPGSIPH
-309 FERNVFGAAL
+309 FERNVFGGAI
-319 GGPIQKDKTFYFA
+319 GGPIQKDKTFFFA
-332 NFEGFQQRLGVS
+332 NFEAFQQRLGVS

-349 PDAEAVQGYVPSTCP
+349 PDAEALQGYVPSACP
-364 STSSTPLTH
+364 STSSTTLTH

-382 LLALWPA
+382 LLALWPT

-423 SSRDAFDAVYTI
+423 STRDSSDIVYTI
-435 DDSADNTPTADPL
+435 DDSADNTPTANPL
-448 SFDVESLREQVA
+448 SFDIESLREQVVSA
-460 SVSETHVFSP
+460 SETHVFTP
-470 AALNKATFG
+470 AFINKATIG

-489 ESLLNLPGFV
+489 ESLINLPGFV
-499 EGEPIGVVV
+499 SGEPIGVVV

-541 EDQVS
+541 EDQVT
-546 ITHGNHLI
+546 ITRGKQLF
-554 ELGVWIERLQANDE
+554 EFGVWIERLQANDE

-610 YYAQDVV
+610 YYAQDII
-617 KIRPNLEVRLAFRA
+617 KLRSNLELRLAFRA
-631 ESTNGWNEQDGRASN
+631 ESTNGWNEQAGRASN
-646 YNFTNGLIDST
+646 YDFTSGVINST

-667 NNAKFLPEPRV
+667 NNAKFLPEPRI
-678 GFSWAPLASRKTV
+678 GIAWAPFASRKTV
-691 ISGGF
+691 IDAGF

-708 RADQNGPFNTV
+708 RADQNGALNTV
-719 YTIKGKPLTTDTPI
+719 FTVKSEPLTSDTPI
-733 VPGGALPAG
+733 TPGGALPAG

-753 LFTPTVESYSLKIEQ
+753 LYTPTVESYSLKISQ
-768 QLSLSTSLSVGY
+768 QLSQTTSLSVGY

-800 YCPDAAVAA
+800 FCPDSAVAA

-816 TEYIASGSPDANPAV
+816 TEYIATGSPLANPAV

-848 QVDVRRNFTH
+848 EVDVRRNFAR

-909 SAVINATWALPFKHA
+909 SAVLNATWALPFKHA
-924 SQASDAAHAFADRLA
+924 AGAADAAHAFVDRLA
-939 EDWALAGIL
+939 EDWALGGIF

-963 PSNDGDSRNPIRPNV
+963 PSNDGDSRNPIRPDI
-978 NPNFVGPVI
+978 NPSFSGPVI
-987 LGGPNEYFNPA
+987 LGGPGEYFNPA
-998 AFSAPVS
+998 AFSAPVT

-1010 AGRDSLTGPGLASLD
+1010 AGRDSLTGPGLTSLD
-1025 FSLARK
+1025 FSVDRK
-1031 FVITERLGLQ
+1031 FAIKERLALQ
-1041 FRAEFF
+1041 FRAEIF

-1056 EPNPVIFTSATA
+1056 EPNPVIYTSATA

>member
-1 MDTRTTSTRFNGSR
+1 MSARTTSFSGSR
-15 RNRTEFDGLQL
+15 RSRRRTETEMDSLQL
-26 VAVLLALLI
+26 AAVLLALLV
-35 LLLGWATRA
+35 LLFGWVTGA
-44 RAQAGDASI
+44 RAQVGEASI
-53 WGTVTDATGGAV
+53 WGTVTDATGAAVPGAH
-65 AGAKVTITDVE
+65 VTITEVE
-76 TGATRDLVTDGAGKF
+76 TGVERNLVTDTSGRY
-91 DAPALPIGTY
+91 DAPALAVGNYEVTITKP
-101 DVDIQKTGFHPEDR
+101 GFQPDDR

-126 EVSAVLAIGAVQE
+126 EVTVSLAVGSVQS
-139 VVKVADANPPV
+139 VVKVDDTTPPV
-150 SVSTVEPTG
+150 SVSTVEPSG
-159 LVGERQVKDLPLNGR
+159 LVGEQQVKDLPLNGR

-280 NEFHGSVYE
+280 NQLHGTVYE

-301 FDQGSIPH
+301 FDQGAIPP

-319 GGPIQKDKTFYFA
+319 GGPIKKDKTFFFA
-332 NFEGFQQRLGVS
+332 NYEGFRQHLGVS

-349 PDAEAVQGYVPSTCP
+349 PDAEARQGLVPSSCP
-364 STSSTPLTH
+364 STSSTTLTN
-373 VGVAASVAP
+373 VGIAASVKP
-382 LLALWPA
+382 LLALWPV

-403 SHPLQTIREDFGTAR
+403 SHPLQAIREDFGTAR

-423 SSRDAFDAVYTI
+423 SSKDTTDLVYTI

-448 SFDVESLREQVA
+448 SYDTEALREQVL
-460 SVSETHVFSP
+460 SLSETHLFSP
-470 AALNKATFG
+470 VVLNKATIG

-489 ESLLNLPGFV
+489 DSLVDLPGFV
-499 EGEPIGVVV
+499 TGDPVGVVV

-546 ITHGNHLI
+546 ITHGNQLI
-554 ELGVWIERLQANDE
+554 ELGVWFERLQANDE
-568 LAQDQFGSATFTSLT
+568 LAQDQFGSASFASLT

-610 YYAQDVV
+610 YYAQDVI
-617 KIRPNLEVRLAFRA
+617 KFRPNLEVRLAFRA
-631 ESTNGWNEQDGRASN
+631 ESTNGWNEQGGRAAN
-646 YNFTNGLIDST
+646 YDFTNGVINST

-678 GFSWAPLASRKTV
+678 GISWSPFASHKTV
-691 ISGGF
+691 IGAGF

-708 RADQNGPFNTV
+708 RADQNGPYNTV
-719 YTIKGKPLTTDTPI
+719 YTIKSKSLSSDTPI
-733 VPGGALPAG
+733 TPGGALPAG

-753 LFTPTVESYSLKIEQ
+753 LYTPTVESYSLKIEQ
-768 QLSLSTSLSVGY
+768 QLSQNTSLSVGY

-787 ELLSIDANTPVPV
+787 ELLSIDANTPVPIF
-800 YCPDAAVAA
+800 CPDSAVAA
-809 CSTLPAG
+809 CSSLPAG
-816 TEYIASGSPDANPAV
+816 TEYIANGSPLANPAV

-848 QVDVRRNFTH
+848 EVDLRRNFSH

-909 SAVINATWALPFKHA
+909 SAVLNATYALPFGHG
-924 SQASDAAHAFADRLA
+924 SGNFADHLIS
-939 EDWALAGIL
+939 DWALSGIL

-978 NPNFVGPVI
+978 NPSFAGPVI

-998 AFSAPVS
+998 AFSAPVT

-1010 AGRDSLTGPGLASLD
+1010 AGRDSLTGPGLTSLD
-1025 FSLARK
+1025 FSVARK
-1031 FVITERLGLQ
+1031 FAIKERLALQ

>member
-1 MDTRTTSTRFNGSR
+1 MDS
-15 RNRTEFDGLQL
+15 LQL
-26 VAVLLALLI
+26 AAVLLALLV
-35 LLLGWATRA
+35 LLFGWATGA
-44 RAQAGDASI
+44 HAQVGEASI
-53 WGTVTDATGGAV
+53 WGTVTDATGAAVPGAH
-65 AGAKVTITDVE
+65 VTITEVE
-76 TGATRDLVTDGAGKF
+76 TGVERNLVTDTSGRY
-91 DAPALPIGTY
+91 DAPALAVGNYEVTVTKP
-101 DVDIQKTGFHPEDR
+101 GFQPDDR

-126 EVSAVLAIGAVQE
+126 EVTVSLAVGSVQS
-139 VVKVADANPPV
+139 VVKVDDTTPPV
-150 SVSTVEPTG
+150 SVSTVEPSG
-159 LVGERQVKDLPLNGR
+159 LVGEQQVKDLPLNGR

-280 NEFHGSVYE
+280 NQLHGTVYE

-301 FDQGSIPH
+301 FDQGAIPP

-319 GGPIQKDKTFYFA
+319 GGPIKKDKTFFFA
-332 NFEGFQQRLGVS
+332 NYEGFRQHLGVS

-349 PDAEAVQGYVPSTCP
+349 PDAEARQGLVPSSCP
-364 STSSTPLTH
+364 STSSTTLTN
-373 VGVAASVAP
+373 VGIAASVKP
-382 LLALWPA
+382 LLALWPV

-403 SHPLQTIREDFGTAR
+403 SHPLQAIREDFGTAR

-423 SSRDAFDAVYTI
+423 SSKDTTDLVYTI

-448 SFDVESLREQVA
+448 SYDTEALREQVL
-460 SVSETHVFSP
+460 SLSETHLFSP
-470 AALNKATFG
+470 VVLNKATIG

-489 ESLLNLPGFV
+489 DSLVDLPGFV
-499 EGEPIGVVV
+499 TGDPVGVVV

-546 ITHGNHLI
+546 ITHGNQLI
-554 ELGVWIERLQANDE
+554 ELGVWFERLQANDE
-568 LAQDQFGSATFTSLT
+568 LAQDQFGSASFTSLT

-610 YYAQDVV
+610 YYAQDVIKV
-617 KIRPNLEVRLAFRA
+617 RPNLEVRLAFRA
-631 ESTNGWNEQDGRASN
+631 ESTNGWNEQGGRASN
-646 YNFTNGLIDST
+646 YDFTNGVINST

-678 GFSWAPLASRKTV
+678 GISWSPFASHKTV
-691 ISGGF
+691 IGAGF

-708 RADQNGPFNTV
+708 RADQNGPYNTV
-719 YTIKGKPLTTDTPI
+719 YTIKSKSLSSDTPI
-733 VPGGALPAG
+733 TPGGALPAG

-753 LFTPTVESYSLKIEQ
+753 LYTPTVESYSLKIEQ
-768 QLSLSTSLSVGY
+768 QLSQNTSLSVGY

-787 ELLSIDANTPVPV
+787 ELLSIDANTPVPIF
-800 YCPDAAVAA
+800 CPDSAVAA
-809 CSTLPAG
+809 CSSLPAG
-816 TEYIASGSPDANPAV
+816 TEYIANGSPLANPAV

-848 QVDVRRNFTH
+848 EVDLRRNFSH

-909 SAVINATWALPFKHA
+909 SAVLNATYALPFGHG
-924 SQASDAAHAFADRLA
+924 SRNFADHLIS
-939 EDWALAGIL
+939 DWALSGIL

-978 NPNFVGPVI
+978 NPSFAGPVV

-998 AFSAPVS
+998 AFSAPVT

-1010 AGRDSLTGPGLASLD
+1010 AGRDSLTGPGLTSLD
-1025 FSLARK
+1025 FSVARK
-1031 FVITERLGLQ
+1031 FAIKERLALQ

>member
-1 MDTRTTSTRFNGSR
+1 MSTRITKFSGSR
-15 RNRTEFDGLQL
+15 RSRGDSEIDRLQL
-26 VAVLLALLI
+26 VAVLLALLA
-35 LLLGWATRA
+35 LLFAWATRA
-44 RAQAGDASI
+44 GAQVGEASI
-53 WGTVTDATGGAV
+53 WGTVTDATGA
-65 AGAKVTITDVE
+65 AIPGAKVTITDTE
-76 TGATRDLVTDGAGKF
+76 TGAARDLVTDASGRY
-91 DAPALPIGTY
+91 DAPALPVGNY
-101 DVDIQKTGFHPEDR
+101 DVSIERSGFEPQDR
-115 TGIALVVGQRR
+115 TGITLVVGQRR
-126 EVSAVLAIGAVQE
+126 EVTVALAVGSVQQ
-139 VVKVADANPPV
+139 VVKVQDTNPTV
-150 SVSTVEPTG
+150 GVSTTEPSG
-159 LVGERQVKDLPLNGR
+159 LVGEQQVKDLPLNGR

-272 NIVTASGA
+272 NIVTESGA
-280 NEFHGSVYE
+280 NELHGTLYE

-301 FDQGSIPH
+301 FDQGAIPH
-309 FERNVFGAAL
+309 FERNVFGGAL
-319 GGPIQKDKTFYFA
+319 GGPIKKDKTFFFA
-332 NFEGFQQRLGVS
+332 NYEGFRQHLGVS

-349 PDAEAVQGYVPSTCP
+349 PDSEALLGYVPSTCP
-364 STSSTPLTH
+364 STSTTSLTH

-382 LLALWPA
+382 LLALWPV

-418 LDHTF
+418 LDHTI
-423 SSRDAFDAVYTI
+423 STKDTLDAVYTI

-448 SFDVESLREQVA
+448 SYDNESLREQVV
-460 SVSETHVFSP
+460 SLSETHLFSP
-470 AALNKATFG
+470 VVLNKATIG
-479 FSRAAFYFNG
+479 FSRAGFYFNG
-489 ESLLNLPGFV
+489 NSLVDLPGFV
-499 EGEPIGVVV
+499 SGEPIGVVV

-546 ITHGNHLI
+546 ITHGNQLI
-554 ELGVWIERLQANDE
+554 ELGVWFERLQANDE
-568 LAQDQFGSATFTSLT
+568 LAQDQYGSATFTSLT

-588 TVSSFVVAPQPT
+588 TVSSFVVAPTAT

-610 YYAQDVV
+610 YYAQDVI
-617 KIRPNLEVRLAFRA
+617 KLRPNLELRLAFRA
-631 ESTNGWNEQDGRASN
+631 ESTNGWNEQGGRASN
-646 YNFTNGLIDST
+646 YDFTNGIINST
-657 PTVGNSLLAV
+657 PTVGNSFLAV

-678 GFSWAPLASRKTV
+678 GISWSPFGSSKTV
-691 ISGGF
+691 VDAGF

-708 RADQNGPFNTV
+708 RADQNGPYNTV
-719 YTIKGKPLTTDTPI
+719 YTIKSKALTFDTPI
-733 VPGGALPAG
+733 TPGAPLPAG

-753 LFTPTVESYSLKIEQ
+753 LYTPTVESYSLKIEQ
-768 QLSLSTSLSVGY
+768 QLSQTTSLSVGY

-787 ELLSIDANTPVPV
+787 ELLSIDANTPVPIF
-800 YCPDAAVAA
+800 CPDSAVAA
-809 CSTLPAG
+809 CSSLPAG
-816 TEYIASGSPDANPAV
+816 TEYIATGSPDANPAV
-831 ANTTSWFSEGD
+831 ANSTSWFSEGD
-842 SSYNAL
+842 SLYNAL
-848 QVDVRRNFTH
+848 EVDVRHNFAH
-858 GLQFRGVYTYSKSE
+858 GLEFRGVYTYSKSE

-885 SPAFTANPLDPSA
+885 SPAFTANPLDPAA

-909 SAVINATWALPFKHA
+909 SAVLNATYAIPLGHG
-924 SQASDAAHAFADRLA
+924 SGNFADRLIS
-939 EDWALAGIL
+939 DWAVSGIL

-978 NPNFVGPVI
+978 NTAFTGPVI
-987 LGGPNEYFNPA
+987 IGSPSEYFNPA
-998 AFSAPVS
+998 AFSAPVT

-1010 AGRDSLTGPGLASLD
+1010 AGRDSLTGPGLSSLD
-1025 FSLARK
+1025 FSVARK
-1031 FVITERLGLQ
+1031 FAIKERLALQ

-1056 EPNPVIFTSATA
+1056 EPNPVIYTSATA